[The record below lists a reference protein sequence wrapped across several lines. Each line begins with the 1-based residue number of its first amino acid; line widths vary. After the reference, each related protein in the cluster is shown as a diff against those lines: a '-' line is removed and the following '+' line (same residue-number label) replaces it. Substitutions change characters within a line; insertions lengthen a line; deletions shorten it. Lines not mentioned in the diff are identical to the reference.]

1 MAPTPTDAPPQPCMI
16 AFDSDRDGNREVYLM
31 GPDGAGLVNLS
42 NDPAEDRNPSWSPD
56 GSQIAYAAG
65 GDLFVINADGSGSST
80 NLTNSEEKDIRPDW
94 SPDSRQIVWLS
105 GSEGNWNIFVMNADG
120 SNVRQL
126 TEDGKVSDA
135 VWTVDGQIFTHWDH
149 PEAGCFNC
157 VMNADG
163 SNVMDAGGKGEI
175 QRYLPFWTADGNR
188 VELNAVDVLT
198 GDNETVLGSDLYQ
211 DVILKQTNNPADD
224 KNPDWSA
231 HCGPGS
237 SASAPHSD
245 AAQAVPPESPQ
256 EIVIGYEGDKNAMS
270 PRKIADLTKACNELQ
285 IQCVAGESIS
295 KLAEQGVDAIL
306 SFSNQFHVLGSAPE
320 IWDAAGKGIPVLILN
335 AETDVSGAYN
345 LTVDSYAVRAS
356 VEWMFKEMGGEG
368 DFVYYNFGENFVHQA
383 VIEEVGKI
391 PQGSR

>member
-1 MAPTPTDAPPQPCMI
+1 MKKSIVAVLFAWFMLSLLFSGCSSAAATDAVAPSTATAAPVQAASPTEAPEPTLASTPTDAPPQPCMI

-42 NDPAEDRNPSWSPD
+42 NDPAEDRNPSWAPDGSQIAFVSNRENGEEGGQFIYVMGADGRNVRPLTVENGSDWPSWSPD

-65 GDLFVINADGSGSST
+65 GDIFVINADGSGSST

-135 VWTVDGQIFTHWDH
+135 VWTVDGQIFTYWDH

-188 VELNAVDVLT
+188 VELNAADVLT
-198 GDNETVLGSDLYQ
+198 GDN
-211 DVILKQTNNPADD
+211 
-224 KNPDWSA
+224 
-231 HCGPGS
+231 
-237 SASAPHSD
+237 
-245 AAQAVPPESPQ
+245 
-256 EIVIGYEGDKNAMS
+256 
-270 PRKIADLTKACNELQ
+270 
-285 IQCVAGESIS
+285 
-295 KLAEQGVDAIL
+295 
-306 SFSNQFHVLGSAPE
+306 
-320 IWDAAGKGIPVLILN
+320 
-335 AETDVSGAYN
+335 
-345 LTVDSYAVRAS
+345 
-356 VEWMFKEMGGEG
+356 
-368 DFVYYNFGENFVHQA
+368 
-383 VIEEVGKI
+383 
-391 PQGSR
+391 